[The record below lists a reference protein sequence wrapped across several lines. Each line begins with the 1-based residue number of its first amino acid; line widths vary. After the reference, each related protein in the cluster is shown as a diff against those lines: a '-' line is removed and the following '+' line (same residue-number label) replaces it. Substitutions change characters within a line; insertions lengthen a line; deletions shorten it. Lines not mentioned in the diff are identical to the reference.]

1 MLKAIGALWEND
13 NPKSK
18 TRYSGKIDLGALG
31 EVDVKVFDNEKQDEK
46 HPDMTVHMW
55 IPDRKKAKA

>member
-46 HPDMTVHMW
+46 HQDMTVHMS
-55 IPDRKKAKA
+55 IPDKKAKE

>member
-31 EVDVKVFDNEKQDEK
+31 EVDVKVFYNEKQDEK
-46 HPDMTVHMW
+46 HPDMTVHMS
-55 IPDRKKAKA
+55 IPDKKAKE

>member
-46 HPDMTVHMW
+46 R
-55 IPDRKKAKA
+55 RKKISPKVPVEIEL